1 MPTKF
6 KLVGVI
12 AVIAGLIATFGIYN
26 YIQNQKESLENQA
39 PALRSVIVAGQD
51 LPLGKK
57 LLGTD
62 LKVVE
67 WPEELVPYTAIS
79 DSTSLIGRALKTA
92 VYMDEL
98 LMESKLAPLGS
109 DGGFSSIIPPGMR
122 AMTVS
127 VNNFSSVS
135 GFVLPNTRVDV
146 LVTVPSPWRN
156 KESYTRIILED
167 IPVLAVDQMF
177 VREDDQP
184 VEVKG
189 VTLLVNPRQ
198 AEKLGLAANEGQL
211 QLTLRNTADRTTKT
225 TYGVKTRDLLY
236 IPVPKN
242 QSSASGAAIEKKQH
256 VIEVIRPSE
265 RSEVKVGAE

>member
-6 KLVGVI
+6 KLAGVI
-12 AVIAGLIATFGIYN
+12 AVIAGLIATFGINN
-26 YIQNQKESLENQA
+26 YIQQQKATLEDQK
-39 PALRSVIVAGQD
+39 PALRRVIVAGQD
-51 LPLGKK
+51 LAVGKK
-57 LLGTD
+57 LQGAD
-62 LKVVE
+62 LKLVD
-67 WPEELVPYTAIS
+67 WPENLVPFGAIS
-79 DSTSLIGRALKTA
+79 DTTLLIGRAVKST
-92 VYMDEL
+92 VYAEEL
-98 LMESKLAPLGS
+98 LMEAKLAPLGS

-146 LVTVPSPWRN
+146 MVTVPSPWRN
-156 KESYTRIILED
+156 RESYTRIILED
-167 IPVLAVDQMF
+167 IPVLAVDQTF
-177 VREDDQP
+177 IREDDKP

-211 QLTLRNTADRTTKT
+211 QLTLRNTADRARKT

-236 IPVPKN
+236 IPPLRKT
-242 QSSASGAAIEKKQH
+242 SGTAGVQNRKQQH

-265 RSEVKVGAE
+265 RTEVKVGDD